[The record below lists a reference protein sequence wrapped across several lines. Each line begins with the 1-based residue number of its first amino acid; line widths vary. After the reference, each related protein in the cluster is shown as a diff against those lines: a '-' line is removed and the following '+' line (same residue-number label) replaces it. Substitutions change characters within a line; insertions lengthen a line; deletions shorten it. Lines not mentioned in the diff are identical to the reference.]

1 EDLQNELNET
11 RTQMIN
17 HRKRYARKYLFD
29 PSMFDPEGLSALK
42 SDRDN
47 ELVPVQANG
56 NDLLSAIT
64 PMPTVMVPPEF
75 YNHSALITDDID
87 QISGVSDY
95 QRGSLPEIRRTATEA
110 AIIQDSMNAR
120 SSDKLARIESTLA
133 LVGERVIQLMQQFM
147 TDEQVA
153 RVVKDTSQPVWIKY
167 DRDYIQGSFDFEVVA
182 GSTQPQNDTFR
193 RQSALQLVDAMM
205 PFIDL
210 GIVDPVALAENV
222 LRSFGF
228 KQLEGIIQQPAP
240 MGEGAPPEGA
250 PSEGMPP
257 EGMPPEGM
265 PPEMASAAPAGPLP
279 LEEQSG
285 VPATM
290 EAAAIDIINQLPQD
304 LLDMAHAQGLTD
316 EFLVELFGQVIASG
330 QDIEQFI
337 EVMRA

>member
-1 EDLQNELNET
+1 NGVFHRLDAVMMCVFLFFFSSRRRHT
-11 RTQMIN
+11 R
-17 HRKRYARKYLFD
+17 F
-29 PSMFDPEGLSALK
+29 S
-42 SDRDN
+42 RDW
-47 ELVPVQANG
+47 
-56 NDLLSAIT
+56 
-64 PMPTVMVPPEF
+64 
-75 YNHSALITDDID
+75 
-87 QISGVSDY
+87 
-95 QRGSLPEIRRTATEA
+95 
-110 AIIQDSMNAR
+110 
-120 SSDKLARIESTLA
+120 SSDVCSSDL
-133 LVGERVIQLMQQFM
+133 
-147 TDEQVA
+147 
-153 RVVKDTSQPVWIKY
+153 
-167 DRDYIQGSFDFEVVA
+167 
-182 GSTQPQNDTFR
+182 
-193 RQSALQLVDAMM
+193 SALQLVDAMM

-285 VPATM
+285 VPADM
-290 EAAAIDIINQLPQD
+290 EAAAIDIITQLPQD

-330 QDIEQFI
+330 QDVEQFI
-337 EVMRA
+337 EVMRARLSQPAMPAPAPM

>member
-1 EDLQNELNET
+1 
-11 RTQMIN
+11 
-17 HRKRYARKYLFD
+17 
-29 PSMFDPEGLSALK
+29 
-42 SDRDN
+42 
-47 ELVPVQANG
+47 
-56 NDLLSAIT
+56 
-64 PMPTVMVPPEF
+64 
-75 YNHSALITDDID
+75 
-87 QISGVSDY
+87 
-95 QRGSLPEIRRTATEA
+95 
-110 AIIQDSMNAR
+110 NAR

-250 PSEGMPP
+250 PP

-265 PPEMASAAPAGPLP
+265 PPEVAAAAPAGPLP

-285 VPATM
+285 VPADM
-290 EAAAIDIINQLPQD
+290 EAAAIDIITQLPQD

-316 EFLVELFGQVIASG
+316 EFLVEL
-330 QDIEQFI
+330 
-337 EVMRA
+337 